1 MFLLW
6 GKHIRKYY
14 PRYFIFF
21 LIGAASLIAVDYFQ
35 LFIPDVLGD
44 LVNHLT
50 EYGTIDLQSDFFK
63 EIMIRVFI
71 VAGVMFFGRVL
82 WRVSLFYASN
92 KIEEKMR
99 LEMFE
104 KAEKLDLS
112 FYHNTK
118 IGNIM
123 NWCTT
128 DIETIEQFLGWGTL
142 MMIDGVF
149 LTGIALTKMFML
161 NYGMTLFI
169 LIPISLIIVWGA
181 LCESKMS
188 KMWELRQEANDA
200 LYDFSQENFTGIR
213 VIKAFVKERQQIR
226 AFSKIANKTKD
237 TNVKFTFVSVLFD
250 VIIEVIIALVNC
262 LIIALGGYIVY
273 RTFIND
279 PLVIFGNTFVLSAG
293 DLVKFFGY
301 YDSLIWPLIALGQVV
316 TMFSQARS
324 SYKRIAHFLDAPEDV
339 KDKEGVIDV
348 DIQGKIVFDHFSF
361 KYPDGEFDCL
371 KDISLTINKGERV
384 GIIGTV
390 GSGKSTLISVLV
402 RLFNVQENSLFIDD
416 VDIMNISLKS
426 LRNGVSVAPQDNFL
440 FSDSIKNNI
449 AFSNENAEMED
460 IKKAAQFAA
469 IEEDILE
476 FEEGYDSLMGEN
488 GHTVSGGQKQR
499 ISLARAY
506 LKNAPVL
513 ILDDSVSAVDLKTEE
528 SILTNIKECRKDKT
542 TIIIAS
548 RISTVIDLDKVIVL
562 SKGTLEAFDTPKNLL
577 KTSDTFSRLYLLQEL
592 EKEKGRKADG
602 E

>member
-14 PRYFIFF
+14 PRYLIFF

-35 LFIPDVLGD
+35 LKIPDALGD
-44 LVNHLT
+44 LVNHIELN
-50 EYGTIDLQSDFFK
+50 GTVDLYSDFFK
-63 EIMIRVFI
+63 EIMIQVFI
-71 VAGVMFFGRVL
+71 VAAVMFFGRVL
-82 WRVSLFYASN
+82 WRLSLFYASN

-99 LEMFE
+99 LEMFV
-104 KAEKLDLS
+104 KAEKLDLT

-128 DIETIEQFLGWGTL
+128 DIETLEQFLGWGTL

-149 LTGIALTKMFML
+149 LTGIALYKMFQVNL
-161 NYGMTLFI
+161 GMTLLI

-181 LCESKMS
+181 VCESRMS
-188 KMWELRQEANDA
+188 KMWEIRQEANDA
-200 LYDFSQENFTGIR
+200 LYDFSQESFTGIR
-213 VIKAFVKERQQIR
+213 VIKAFVKEQQQIR
-226 AFSKIANKTKD
+226 AFAKIARHTQN

-262 LIIALGGYIVY
+262 LIIGFGGYVVY
-273 RTFIND
+273 RTWLGD
-279 PLVIFGNTFVLSAG
+279 PLFMFGNEITLNAG

-301 YDSLIWPLIALGQVV
+301 YSSLIWPLIALGQVV

-324 SYKRIAHFLDAPEDV
+324 SYKRIAHFLDAPEDI
-339 KDKEGVIDV
+339 KDKEGVV
-348 DIQGKIVFDHFSF
+348 DLPIKGKITFDHFNF

-371 KDISLTINKGERV
+371 KDINLTLEQGERI

-402 RLFNVQENSLFIDD
+402 RLFNVQEGTLFIDD
-416 VDIMNISLKS
+416 VDIMSISLKS
-426 LRNGVSVAPQDNFL
+426 LRDGVAVAPQDNFL

-449 AFSNENAEMED
+449 AFSNIDDDFEEVQNA
-460 IKKAAQFAA
+460 ARFAA

-506 LKNAPVL
+506 LKNSPIL
-513 ILDDSVSAVDLKTEE
+513 ILDDSVSAVDTKTEE
-528 SILTNIKECRKDKT
+528 TILHNIMNERKDRT
-542 TIIIAS
+542 TLVVAS
-548 RISTVIDLDKVIVL
+548 RVSTVSHLDKIIVL
-562 SKGTLEAFDTPKNLL
+562 NEGELEAFDTPANLL
-577 KTSDTFSRLYLLQEL
+577 KTSPTYKKMVKLQEL
-592 EKEKGRKADG
+592 QKEVEGGK
-602 E
+602 